1 MYLSQLRHFVFFTFL
16 FLSPLTVFA
25 QKSVSIRVME
35 AKQQPIVGAAVSIK
49 EIGTEDTRNFITDE
63 AGKVRFEIS
72 PKPYSIAI
80 QSLGFTDTLYTIDFS
95 SSSQELFTIVLR
107 ESSELLK
114 DVEVNARAES
124 QTLKGD
130 TTLINAAAFTVA
142 DDASTGDLLKKMP
155 GITIEGGTVQA
166 QGEDV
171 TKVFVDG
178 KPFFG
183 EDSKAALDLIPAEMV
198 ESVKVYD
205 RLSDQ
210 ARFKGINDGN
220 TQKTLDI
227 ITKKE
232 KRFGVFG
239 KLLAGAGTNDSY
251 QADANINLFRN
262 KERISLLLS
271 ADNVN
276 GSGSG
281 LGQFVSQ
288 SRRSMGGI
296 TTGTGI
302 QESYSFGLNYNN
314 SYSNGIEL
322 QASYSLN
329 GRDVN
334 EGAEIKRAYILP
346 TDSGQVYSENN
357 TSWSNSQSHL
367 VNLDLEWQID
377 SSHAIEFNP
386 NFRISNTRT
395 QSRAISSTSASDFLL
410 NENNRISSSAVSS
423 LSFGGTFLY
432 KYKFKTPRR
441 TLSLFSSSD
450 YDNSETESSL
460 EALSYFANRNPAF
473 DTTNQSSLTNFNSP
487 AFSVNADYTE
497 PLGKN
502 GILEFSYGSDF
513 DIQNEDRRTYNIDAS
528 DFQEL
533 DSALSNVFESRYN
546 RQQYSLGYNLEITS
560 WSFTARI
567 ANQNI
572 VLDNIQTLPRTFN
585 NVRDFNALLPLFS
598 FEYEKE
604 KKLSIRFRYRTS
616 TQVPS
621 INQLQEVINNSNPLQ
636 LSSGN
641 PNLAQAYDQDFSIRF
656 RLNDPRNGNGLFIY
670 SALNLTQDYI
680 GQSTL
685 ISTVSNP
692 ISGLEPGMQLR
703 RPENLNGFLSARAY
717 LSYGF
722 PVAEGKWKLNI
733 RGGGSYTETPSL
745 LNDELNLAKSLNPM
759 IGVGLSSNLSKKVD
773 LVMNSRISGGN
784 ITNSLN
790 SNADNSFSTV
800 YTNLGA
806 KWRPDFGLSLE
817 TNLDHTYNT
826 GLSDGFNQNFMVWS
840 AGIGYRFLKQKRMEA
855 KIWVFDILGQNNSI
869 SRTFNDIYTEDR
881 RDIVLERYLMFT
893 LTYRLNEFK
902 GGNSS
907 EGGGRGERGGRPP
920 HG

>member
-1 MYLSQLRHFVFFTFL
+1 MNLRFPSALILLLFFFL
-16 FLSPLTVFA
+16 CSFIVEA
-25 QKSVSIRVME
+25 QKTVSVRVLE
-35 AKQQPIVGAAVSIK
+35 AKQQPIIGAVVSVR
-49 EIGTEDTRNFITDE
+49 EIGNEITRNFITDE
-63 AGKVRFEIS
+63 IGKVLFDVS
-72 PKPYSIAI
+72 MKSYSISI
-80 QSLGFTDTLYTIDFS
+80 QSLGFKDTLFTVDFSKNAAASYTI
-95 SSSQELFTIVLR
+95 LLK
-107 ESSELLK
+107 ESSELLQNI
-114 DVEVNARAES
+114 DITARAEA

-130 TTLINAAAFTVA
+130 TTLLNAAAFTVA

-171 TKVFVDG
+171 AKVFVDG

-227 ITKKE
+227 ITKKD

-251 QADANINLFRN
+251 QADANVNLFRN
-262 KERISLLLS
+262 KERISLLIS

-288 SRRSMGGI
+288 SRRSMGGV

-314 SYSNGIEL
+314 SYSNGIQL

-334 EGAEIKRAYILP
+334 EGAELQRAYILP
-346 TDSGQVYSENN
+346 SDSGQIYSENN

-395 QSRAISSTSASDFLL
+395 QSRAVSNTSASDFIL
-410 NENNRISSSAVSS
+410 NENNRLSSSAISS

-450 YDNSETESSL
+450 YDNSETESTL
-460 EALSYFANRNPAF
+460 EALSFFANRNPAF
-473 DTTNQSSLTNFNSP
+473 DTTNQSALTNFNSP
-487 AFSVNADYTE
+487 AFSINADYTE

-513 DIQNEDRRTYNIDAS
+513 DVQNEDRRTYNLGAT
-528 DFQEL
+528 DFQQL
-533 DSALSNVFESRYN
+533 DTLLSNVFESRYN

-572 VLDNIQTLPRTFN
+572 VLDNLQTLPRSFDN
-585 NVRDFNALLPLFS
+585 IRNFNAVLPLLS

-604 KKLSIRFRYRTS
+604 KKLSVRFRYRTS

-621 INQLQEVINNSNPLQ
+621 INQLQEVVNNSNPLQ
-636 LSSGN
+636 LSAGN
-641 PNLAQAYDQDFSIRF
+641 PNLVQAYDQDFSVRF
-656 RLNDPRNGNGLFIY
+656 RLNDPRNGNGFFMY
-670 SALNLTQDYI
+670 AAVNLTQDYI

-703 RPENLNGFLSARAY
+703 RPENLDGFLSARSY
-717 LSYGF
+717 FSYGF
-722 PVAEGKWKLNI
+722 PIAEGKWMLNI
-733 RGGGSYTETPSL
+733 RGGGSYSETPSL
-745 LNDELNLAKSLNPM
+745 LNDEINLAKSLNPM
-759 IGVGLSSNLSKKVD
+759 IGVGISSNLSKKVD

-784 ITNSLN
+784 IQNSLN
-790 SNADNSFSTV
+790 SNADNSFSTI

-817 TNLDHTYNT
+817 TNLDHTYNS
-826 GLSDGFNQNFMVWS
+826 GLGDGFNQNFMVWS

-855 KIWVFDILGQNNSI
+855 KIWVFDILGQNNSV

-881 RDIVLERYLMFT
+881 RDVVLERYLMFT
-893 LTYRLNEFK
+893 LTYRINEFK
-902 GGNSS
+902 GSGSS
-907 EGGGRGERGGRPP
+907 EGGGRGGRGGRPP